1 MADHWSELSILKS
14 ISDTVVAT
22 YVPDATHC
30 QNLLPANIGDSAE
43 LKKSREFVAQYVDK
57 FLNS

>member
-1 MADHWSELSILKS
+1 MDDHWSELSVLNS
-14 ISDTVVAT
+14 LSDTVVAT
-22 YVPDATHC
+22 YCPGAGHC
-30 QNLLPANIGDSAE
+30 QNLLPSSPSDSAD